1 MNRSDFIDAHGTTWR
16 IYDGLPP
23 DYPETGD
30 VTPRGTPA
38 GLTFR
43 ASSGEVRVLPRAA
56 IPRRRSMPRMPAPL
70 GTKQPADQPA
80 TPSWEELLH
89 LALPWPP
96 V

>member
-1 MNRSDFIDAHGTTWR
+1 MNRSHFIDARGTTWR

-30 VTPRGTPA
+30 VTPSGTQA

-43 ASSGEVRVLPRAA
+43 ASSGEVRVLPRSA
-56 IPRRRSMPRMPAPL
+56 IPRRQSMPRIGAAWHE
-70 GTKQPADQPA
+70 TACRSA
-80 TPSWEELLH
+80 AAPSWEELLR